1 MIGALG
7 EEEVQQ
13 LSLKKVLKIRHVA
26 AIALGF
32 TVADG
37 ILLVLSQLLPMLGPS
52 VIIVTIIAGLAYSLI
67 LFTGAEL
74 AGAMPAADFAGEWG
88 KRTIGGFF
96 GFITDPKG
104 WEDIEPNVP
113 ELLFERGCTSELQG
127 DLEGAL
133 VDFDLAHCARPDAA
147 S

>member
-1 MIGALG
+1 VIGALG

-13 LSLKKVLKIRHVA
+13 VSRKKVLMIRHVA

-32 TVADG
+32 TVGDG

-96 GFITDPKG
+96 GFVGTLSYAMVAITAIG
-104 WEDIEPNVP
+104 
-113 ELLFERGCTSELQG
+113 LLWFPMGT
-127 DLEGAL
+127 
-133 VDFDLAHCARPDAA
+133 
-147 S
+147 